1 MGKNMDSCFVTG
13 IVGKFDVFSF
23 FCGVGVEGSTVG
35 RVWYQ
40 WIVLFIM

>member
-23 FCGVGVEGSTVG
+23 FVWVGVEGSTVG
-35 RVWYQ
+35 GCGTNE
-40 WIVLFIM
+40 LSSS